1 MTTPPPLSGETP
13 PPEPRGT
20 ARPWL
25 APAIASGLALLGL
38 GILLIPGVLR
48 YPADGT
54 AAGDPAALAALEDG
68 NRALEAEIARLN
80 EAMTGGVCVFDGAFY
95 PLSVEEGT
103 GAPQADQRLDL
114 LPPPA
119 QSTRPAPD
127 AVAPPAEDGAG
138 FDGTIDD
145 LLRRS
150 SVLIVHVTPDGV
162 GMGTGFFVDKGV
174 IATNSHVVGDAT
186 EVLVASDLVAAPLP
200 AQVVAR
206 TALNPDAPGPE
217 EDFAI
222 LRLAAE
228 VPEAVA
234 LTLAPPR
241 RTQQVYAAG
250 YPGFFVEDQV
260 MAYLDA
266 VAAGRS
272 ATPPQGVVTNG
283 IVTTVQEAAG
293 VTYMPHTA
301 GLSPGNSG
309 GPLVDLCGRVVGI
322 NTFVTQSTDDLVLH
336 GDYALSSQ
344 DLAEYLTAN
353 GISPRVSDEAC
364 APERVAT
371 PAGDG
376 AE

>member
-1 MTTPPPLSGETP
+1 
-13 PPEPRGT
+13 
-20 ARPWL
+20 
-25 APAIASGLALLGL
+25 
-38 GILLIPGVLR
+38 
-48 YPADGT
+48 
-54 AAGDPAALAALEDG
+54 
-68 NRALEAEIARLN
+68 
-80 EAMTGGVCVFDGAFY
+80 
-95 PLSVEEGT
+95 
-103 GAPQADQRLDL
+103 
-114 LPPPA
+114 
-119 QSTRPAPD
+119 
-127 AVAPPAEDGAG
+127 
-138 FDGTIDD
+138 
-145 LLRRS
+145 
-150 SVLIVHVTPDGV
+150 
-162 GMGTGFFVDKGV
+162 MGTGFFVDKGV